1 MKNLYGRQQKLPP
14 VVLFCLLFYSYF
26 SFFASPSGKMILNTK
41 KKIIM
46 DTPPVMMVIVSPGI
60 SISQCAPSGHNL
72 VIKLP
77 VSLYKLPQTF
87 VRIQRRYD
95 NDPFHLI
102 PSFI

>member
-60 SISQCAPSGHNL
+60 SISQKESTNIP
-72 VIKLP
+72 VIP
-77 VSLYKLPQTF
+77 RDFRIFATSIPQCSPRCRDIRTKP
-87 VRIQRRYD
+87 Q
-95 NDPFHLI
+95 
-102 PSFI
+102 